1 MIRRIFTEAL
11 VGAGWLAFIA
21 ALVAAW
27 IVLDSPD
34 AYAAAPADCAA
45 SPAGV
50 VGAALVAFVVG
61 GAIGALMLGLVF
73 MSRAAA
79 ATREHED
86 YETPIS
92 GREGGK

>member
-34 AYAAAPADCAA
+34 AYAAAPAD

-86 YETPIS
+86 YETTIS

>member
-1 MIRRIFTEAL
+1 MSRRIFAAAL
-11 VGAGWLAFIA
+11 DGAAFIVMVA

-50 VGAALVAFVVG
+50 VGVALVSLVIG
-61 GAIGALMLGLVF
+61 GVISALMLGLVV

-92 GREGGK
+92 GREGGR